1 MITEKI
7 TIADGVNVNY
17 IKTDKFKTNFISFC
31 FIAPVDEKTVHLNAM
46 IPLILLRGSKK
57 YPSQKELNKRLQYLY
72 SGDIGTKN
80 SKNGEFQIFGFNMD
94 ILNDKYAQG
103 MAITKESTELL
114 CDIIFNPYL
123 ENGTFSEAYLKSEKS
138 NLIDTIEAEI
148 NNKSAYTNNRC
159 FEEMNKGTV
168 FAVRRFGTTENVSKI
183 TTEELYSAYINAL
196 TTYPVEIYVTGDCD
210 FSEVAADFKRHFE
223 KINRKVTPLKKAE
236 IIRSATKVTQLSEK
250 QNIAQGKLAMGFRTG
265 KSIEDGNYHVYHLF
279 NEIFGASPTSKLFV
293 NVREKMS
300 LCYYCRS
307 AISQRTGVMLVS
319 SGIKFE
325 NKEIAEKAILEQLE
339 AMKNGDISS
348 EELENA
354 KRSLKNA
361 YMQIYD
367 SPSAMESWTLNR
379 GISNNNDI
387 PSEEAAKVENTTVEQ
402 IAELAKGIT
411 LDTVYFLKG
420 EDNNG

>member
-1 MITEKI
+1 
-7 TIADGVNVNY
+7 
-17 IKTDKFKTNFISFC
+17 
-31 FIAPVDEKTVHLNAM
+31 
-46 IPLILLRGSKK
+46 
-57 YPSQKELNKRLQYLY
+57 
-72 SGDIGTKN
+72 
-80 SKNGEFQIFGFNMD
+80 
-94 ILNDKYAQG
+94 
-103 MAITKESTELL
+103 
-114 CDIIFNPYL
+114 
-123 ENGTFSEAYLKSEKS
+123 
-138 NLIDTIEAEI
+138 
-148 NNKSAYTNNRC
+148 
-159 FEEMNKGTV
+159 MNKGTV
-168 FAVRRFGTTENVSKI
+168 FAVRRFGTAEDVSKI
-183 TTEELYSAYINAL
+183 TAEELYNAYTNAL
-196 TTYPVEIYVTGDCD
+196 ATYPIEIYVTGNCD
-210 FSEVAADFKRHFE
+210 FYEVASEFKRHFE
-223 KINRKVTPLKKAE
+223 KITRNVMPLKKAK
-236 IIRSATKVTQLSEK
+236 IIRSANNSVKQLSEK

-265 KSIEDGNYHVYHLF
+265 KSIEDGNYHIYHLF

-339 AMKNGDISS
+339 AMKNGDISI

-367 SPSAMESWTLNR
+367 SPSAMQAWTLNR
-379 GISNNNDI
+379 EISNNNDI
-387 PSEEAAKVENTTVEQ
+387 PLEEAAKVENTTVEQ